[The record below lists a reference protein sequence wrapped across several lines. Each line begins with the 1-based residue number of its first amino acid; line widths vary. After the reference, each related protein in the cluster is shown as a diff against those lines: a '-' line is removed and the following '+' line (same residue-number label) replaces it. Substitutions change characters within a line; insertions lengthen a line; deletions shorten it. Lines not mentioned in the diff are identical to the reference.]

1 MTALDTKLLAAVYD
15 IAQTYGKD
23 LVFSVP
29 GTKTYSASTGKVT
42 EGSVVSHT
50 VKTTPPS
57 PYGRALRDGDVVQER
72 DVSVL
77 LPTKN
82 LGFTPDLGMGVT
94 FDGEQF
100 DVVGLNP
107 LYSGDSV
114 CAYEVQLRQ

>member
-1 MTALDTKLLAAVYD
+1 MSLPQSNSMYAIDNPMALEVRTRRTPGIPLTA
-15 IAQTYGKD
+15 
-23 LVFSVP
+23 
-29 GTKTYSASTGKVT
+29 ASTGKVT